1 MDWSTEMTDREDEE
15 VTFLL
20 TLRPSP
26 TPSRKVWT
34 PVRGPSP
41 GPRWEAPVVRIPQSS
56 PRWEVA
62 LEPGRVPRTPTAP
75 PPPPAQSPYAQCNA
89 HQYKAENDW
98 DLQYEPWKLEQL
110 LNFEPQ
116 PPTRRHRPPIRP
128 PRRPPRANVRRF
140 PSWDAFPTKPYEVK

>member
-1 MDWSTEMTDREDEE
+1 MDWSNEMTDREDEE

-26 TPSRKVWT
+26 TPARKIWT
-34 PVRGPSP
+34 PVARGPSP
-41 GPRWEAPVVRIPQSS
+41 GPRWEAPVVRIPPQS

-75 PPPPAQSPYAQCNA
+75 PPPDPY
-89 HQYKAENDW
+89 KVENDW
-98 DLQYEPWKLEQL
+98 DWKLEQL

-116 PPTRRHRPPIRP
+116 PPIRKHKPPARP
-128 PRRPPRANVRRF
+128 PRRPPRPNVRRF
-140 PSWDAFPTKPYEVK
+140 PSWDTFPTKPYEVRHIPLHQAV